1 MSKIKEREYE
11 IEKKISNVRGFYLF
25 CKLLHAKELLCD
37 EEYLDLITNDPL
49 AIIED
54 IREGLYDNC

>member
-1 MSKIKEREYE
+1 MSRIKEREYE
-11 IEKKISNVRGFYLF
+11 IENKINNIRGFYLV
-25 CKLLHAKELLCD
+25 CKLLHAKEILKD
-37 EEYLDLITNDPL
+37 EEYIDLITNDPL